1 MNRVKEAQACAEAMI
16 ARGER
21 VTIGAIRDHL
31 RSLGRG
37 YSLKA
42 DQISFALQYL
52 RNTGKVER
60 WTNGRRVQVNGKIY
74 RSIRQ
79 AAENED
85 DVSVNTVYKRIASK
99 SPKFRGWKFVD

>member
-1 MNRVKEAQACAEAMI
+1 MNRVKEAQACADAMI

-31 RSLGRG
+31 QGLDRG

-42 DQISFALQYL
+42 DQISFALQHH
-52 RNTGKVER
+52 RNAGKVER
-60 WTNGRRVQVNGKIY
+60 WTNGRRVQVNGKVY

-79 AAENED
+79 AAENERN
-85 DVSVNTVYKRIASK
+85 VSVNTVYKRISSK
-99 SPKFRGWKFVD
+99 HPKFRGWKFID